1 MPQADLKLAQQPRVL
16 FANSLARASGLSGC
30 SVSCRED
37 SLFMEA
43 LNFTILA
50 CGFITHSA
58 LEAED
63 SADVHIVKIGNTAD
77 RPRQH

>member
-1 MPQADLKLAQQPRVL
+1 
-16 FANSLARASGLSGC
+16 
-30 SVSCRED
+30 
-37 SLFMEA
+37 MEA